1 MNFLGFVII
10 FLLNES
16 EFCLVIWGYMYYSF
30 DVYFKSFYFL
40 IFFLVELLGWI
51 KMGLERYLLDFYY
64 LGNLMEYFFIIKG
77 DDLSVY
83 ILEWFYI
90 LVILYR

>member
-30 DVYFKSFYFL
+30 DVYFKSFYCF
-40 IFFLVELLGWI
+40 IFLVELLGWI

-83 ILEWFYI
+83 ILKWFLI

>member
-30 DVYFKSFYFL
+30 DVYFKSFYFF
-40 IFFLVELLGWI
+40 IFLVELLGWI

-83 ILEWFYI
+83 ILKWFLI

>member
-1 MNFLGFVII
+1 MNFLGFIII

-30 DVYFKSFYFL
+30 DIYFERFYFF
-40 IFFLVELLGWI
+40 FFLVELLGWI

-83 ILEWFYI
+83 ILKWFLI

>member
-30 DVYFKSFYFL
+30 DVYFKSFYCF
-40 IFFLVELLGWI
+40 IFLVELLGWI
-51 KMGLERYLLDFYY
+51 KMGLERFLLDFYY

-83 ILEWFYI
+83 ILKWFLI

>member
-30 DVYFKSFYFL
+30 DIYFERFYFF
-40 IFFLVELLGWI
+40 FFLVELLGWI

-83 ILEWFYI
+83 ILKWFLI